1 MAARR
6 GGQLTTG
13 GNVALA
19 RLLMAQG
26 RAREARVIV
35 EGLLERDPRDIEAR
49 QALVDVAIAE
59 QDWARAQAV
68 LVEGAFFHPNDLRMT
83 LAEARV
89 RRARGDQLGA
99 LRLMERA
106 ASRRLQELRA
116 DGEVAGATAA
126 ARAMSPAG
134 GAQQAQRLH
143 DPLTSQIA
151 QELIR
156 ARDEASMW
164 MQAGAQI
171 QNRSGIAGISR
182 VTNVTVP
189 AEVSVPVPN
198 IGGRMTVGVDT
209 VMLRTGSM
217 SNDFNVT
224 QQFGTNPIF
233 ADPSFA
239 RPGFTRGRT
248 SVEGAAIRA
257 TYIRPNMRLEVGS
270 TPLGFQN
277 PTWTGVFE
285 VVPQLTEKLRMRVLA
300 ERAPIT
306 DSLLSYAGYRQAG
319 GGPFWG
325 GVMRTGGR
333 IQFEYSPDNRSGLY
347 AGGGIHSLDGSNVVR
362 NTRYEAG
369 VGAFYAVLRQPGQS
383 VTIGVDLR
391 YLGHDRNAGG
401 FTFGHGGYFSPSQ
414 SFVAT
419 LQGEYRAQWGDWTFR
434 GVGAVGLQS
443 FRVASAPIF
452 PTNPGYQAQIEA
464 LAAQQPGVFRSRL
477 ASQRDTGIAGS
488 LFANLEYAATQ
499 NLRLGLAG
507 RFERVGDYEDAAG
520 FFYLRYRFDQPRR
533 DLEPL
538 YNAFPT
544 RTAYPNVN
552 DPQAGMFQGGSP
564 ELVRLPAGSARP
576 VW

>member
-1 MAARR
+1 
-6 GGQLTTG
+6 
-13 GNVALA
+13 
-19 RLLMAQG
+19 
-26 RAREARVIV
+26 
-35 EGLLERDPRDIEAR
+35 
-49 QALVDVAIAE
+49 
-59 QDWARAQAV
+59 
-68 LVEGAFFHPNDLRMT
+68 
-83 LAEARV
+83 
-89 RRARGDQLGA
+89 
-99 LRLMERA
+99 
-106 ASRRLQELRA
+106 
-116 DGEVAGATAA
+116 
-126 ARAMSPAG
+126 
-134 GAQQAQRLH
+134 
-143 DPLTSQIA
+143 
-151 QELIR
+151 
-156 ARDEASMW
+156 
-164 MQAGAQI
+164 
-171 QNRSGIAGISR
+171 
-182 VTNVTVP
+182 
-189 AEVSVPVPN
+189 
-198 IGGRMTVGVDT
+198 
-209 VMLRTGSM
+209 
-217 SNDFNVT
+217 
-224 QQFGTNPIF
+224 
-233 ADPSFA
+233 
-239 RPGFTRGRT
+239 
-248 SVEGAAIRA
+248 
-257 TYIRPNMRLEVGS
+257 
-270 TPLGFQN
+270 
-277 PTWTGVFE
+277 
-285 VVPQLTEKLRMRVLA
+285 VPQLTEKLRVRMLA
-300 ERAPIT
+300 ERAPMI
-306 DSLLSYAGYRQAG
+306 DSMLAYAGYRQAG

-333 IQFEYSPDNRSGLY
+333 IQFEYSPDNRSGIY
-347 AGGGIHSLDGSNVVR
+347 AGGSVHALHGSNVVR
-362 NTRYEAG
+362 NTRYEVG

-552 DPQAGMFQGGSP
+552 DPQAGLFQGGSP